1 VQIRSVFGAEAECRQ
16 HGLWNGHRTLSD
28 RTMSKQEIARGSAAE
43 RYGILYGNLE
53 RTISCYDCR
62 ANQPV
67 YCCCSDA
74 KFGRDL
80 ALALSLT
87 ALALHGY

>member
-1 VQIRSVFGAEAECRQ
+1 VQIRSVFGAEAECEQ

-28 RTMSKQEIARGSAAE
+28 RTMSKREIARGSVAE
-43 RYGILYGNLE
+43 RDGILYRNLE

-67 YCCCSDA
+67 YCCCCDL
-74 KFGRDL
+74 KFGQDL